1 MFKEEEEEKKK
12 KVLLSQTHNV
22 GTLYSTPKLHT
33 PYVMGLWPNKLVK
46 KIKNPLNVSHLRFY
60 SFCSHFVLRLM
71 EAFFGLCPTF
81 VVDVE

>member
-1 MFKEEEEEKKK
+1 MFKEEEEEEKKK
-12 KVLLSQTHNV
+12 RVLLSQTHNV

-33 PYVMGLWPNKLVK
+33 PYVMGLWCNKLVK
-46 KIKNPLNVSHLRFY
+46 KNPLNVSHLRFY

-71 EAFFGLCPTF
+71 ETFFGLCPIF